1 MLRDQAR
8 LPSSNPHPYIFLRGV
23 SYIDL
28 CAVVDFIYRGEVS
41 VAQEQLNSFLAGMH
55 YAHYLEIKF
64 HLQTLSF

>member
-23 SYIDL
+23 SYLDL

-41 VAQEQLNSFLAGMH
+41 VAQDQLNSFLAGMH
-55 YAHYLEIKF
+55 TYFEIKF